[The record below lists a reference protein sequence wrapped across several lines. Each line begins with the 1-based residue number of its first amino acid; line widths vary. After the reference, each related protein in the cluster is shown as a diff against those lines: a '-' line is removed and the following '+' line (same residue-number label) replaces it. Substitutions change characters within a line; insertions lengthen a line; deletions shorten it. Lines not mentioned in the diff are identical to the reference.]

1 MTSEQK
7 RMTSEQKIDAWH
19 DGSRIVNMNACSVE
33 KLLDYYIWCIRKG
46 YVFIACNL
54 RDKII
59 DKRSVCFN
67 FPELQ
72 VCEPLSVDDF
82 TRFAATYRD
91 YYKKENN
98 DSLLLY
104 NCADKICYIVDKIIE
119 YTYKGKKIT
128 LNILYQTISDGNTTV
143 SFKEH
148 PELAINLF
156 IKTLYGKNK

>member
-19 DGSRIVNMNACSVE
+19 DGTRIVNMNACSLE

-46 YVFIACNL
+46 YVFIASVL

-82 TRFAATYRD
+82 MRFAATYRD
-91 YYKKENN
+91 YYKKEDNN
-98 DSLLLY
+98 SFLLY
-104 NCADKICYIVDKIIE
+104 NCADKTYYLVDEIIE

-128 LNILYQTISDGNTTV
+128 LAISSQTISDGNTTV

-148 PELAINLF
+148 PALAINLF

>member
-1 MTSEQK
+1 
-7 RMTSEQKIDAWH
+7 MTSEQKIDAWH

-59 DKRSVCFN
+59 DRRNVGFN

-82 TRFAATYRD
+82 IRFAATYRD
-91 YYKKENN
+91 YYKKDN
-98 DSLLLY
+98 
-104 NCADKICYIVDKIIE
+104 IIE

-128 LNILYQTISDGNTTV
+128 LTISSQTISDGSTTV

-156 IKTLYGKNK
+156 IKTLYGNNN